1 MTIEEIR
8 KELQERPELV
18 ELVKAYQAA
27 EKRNPRGVDQVRPL
41 ILKILTEG
49 KQHGTMA
56 QLRESL

>member
-1 MTIEEIR
+1 MTTEEIR

-27 EKRNPRGVDQVRPL
+27 EKRNPRGLDQVRPL

-49 KQHGTMA
+49 KQHGRM
-56 QLRESL
+56 ESIYR